1 MGNVLQFSS
10 KSSKLK
16 ESLYEKIAKME
27 ELYQTIDLAVTELLA
42 AEKEADDTEREFN
55 KLLRVYADN
64 VGEENIEVGLLEY
77 APEIEVYLD
86 DEGIPD
92 VRFTNDPEQLELF
105 PEEEQ

>member
-10 KSSKLK
+10 KTDKIK
-16 ESLYEKIAKME
+16 ESMYEKIAKME

-42 AEKEADDTEREFN
+42 AEKEADDVEREFN
-55 KLLRVYADN
+55 KQLRIYADS
-64 VGEENIEVGLLEY
+64 VGEENVEVGFLEY

-92 VRFTNDPEQLELF
+92 IRFTNDPEQLELF

>member
-10 KSSKLK
+10 KTDKIK
-16 ESLYEKIAKME
+16 ESMYEKIAKME
-27 ELYQTIDLAVTELLA
+27 ELFQTNDLAVTELLA

-92 VRFTNDPEQLELF
+92 VRFSNDPEQLELF
-105 PEEEQ
+105 PKEEQ

>member
-16 ESLYEKIAKME
+16 EGLYEKIAKME

-55 KLLRVYADN
+55 
-64 VGEENIEVGLLEY
+64 
-77 APEIEVYLD
+77 
-86 DEGIPD
+86 
-92 VRFTNDPEQLELF
+92 
-105 PEEEQ
+105 